1 MGNTS
6 DDLWCMAAGARGRG
20 LPHVGPLI
28 SAFSFNEPHL
38 SPRSTGVKSQRDNVT
53 IVKQAENEQSCSFDD
68 MHSDQR
74 EEPIKEPE
82 KNQ

>member
-1 MGNTS
+1 MMYGCGS
-6 DDLWCMAAGARGRG
+6 EGGGAPTRRS
-20 LPHVGPLI
+20 LD
-28 SAFSFNEPHL
+28 FSFQL
-38 SPRSTGVKSQRDNVT
+38 QRAALVASVDGRQSQRDNVT